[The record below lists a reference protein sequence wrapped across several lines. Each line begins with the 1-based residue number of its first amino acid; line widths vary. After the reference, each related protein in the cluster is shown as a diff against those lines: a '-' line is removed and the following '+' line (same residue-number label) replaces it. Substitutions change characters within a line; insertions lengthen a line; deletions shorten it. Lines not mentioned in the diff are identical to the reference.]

1 MLKPPELK
9 AEGEVMLLTHGNSF
23 WTHIG
28 MPDRKG
34 KGGCVTGGD
43 GAGEEAAASTH
54 ILFPTYIH
62 NNFINTIVTLSPL

>member
-9 AEGEVMLLTHGNSF
+9 AEGEVMLPTHGNSF

-34 KGGCVTGGD
+34 KGGRVTGGD
-43 GAGEEAAASTH
+43 GAGEVAAASTH
-54 ILFPTYIH
+54 ILFPIP
-62 NNFINTIVTLSPL
+62 TITQRHLV